1 MGTSRAQDKVKRMPR
16 KDESPRTRRKDPAD
30 PEVTDSIHPTEAP
43 PDAWLENP
51 RNIQAFFDAVERARK
66 AKGRERPS

>member
-1 MGTSRAQDKVKRMPR
+1 MPR
-16 KDESPRTRRKDPAD
+16 KDDSARTRQTDPD
-30 PEVTDSIHPTEAP
+30 GPEDTVPGHATEPP

-51 RNIQAFFDAVERARK
+51 RNIQAFFEAVERARK